1 MTSGGVVVAVE
12 ALAAS
17 AGASILRRGG
27 NAADAA
33 VATAFA
39 QGVVNPMACGVA
51 GSLHGL
57 FYEAGSGAVTAIDAS
72 GYAPLAAHE
81 RLWEPAGNWMTQY
94 RVVGEGNRWGWQAAT
109 VPGFVRGAEEC
120 LRRFGSGRIGW
131 AEVVEPAIGL
141 AGDGFVVYPHLYKE
155 WMPNQYSNGF
165 LGDGPKTLG
174 FTEAGARIFL
184 RDGQVPAIGDLLVQ
198 EDYARTLRR
207 IAEQGADE
215 FYLGETARTMVADFA
230 ANGGLLT
237 MEDLRD
243 FRPLVLPPLTSTYRG
258 LRLACETAPTL
269 GPAMLQML
277 SIVEGWDLAEL
288 GWNSP
293 EYLDRLA
300 RAMHLA
306 FKERN
311 QCNGDPDVVDVP
323 VERMISKQHAAEQ
336 RALIEAGRD
345 TERRRTASAAS
356 VPGHTTHVTVVD
368 REGNA
373 AAITHSIGSASGA
386 LTPGLGFLHN
396 NHMIM
401 FDPNPGRPNSVGPRK
416 RPANGGDPL
425 FVFDGDELVLAIGSP
440 AGGRKATAIVQ
451 ILLDVFDFGMPVQ
464 EAVSAVRIHSE
475 DQPDT
480 IIVEPS
486 FPSELAL
493 QLATRGFAIE
503 IDPYTARV
511 AAVRRDPATGRLDPG
526 ADPRCDA
533 GAAVV

>member
-12 ALAAS
+12 ALAAT
-17 AGASILRRGG
+17 AGASMLERGG

-33 VATAFA
+33 VAAAFA
-39 QGVVNPMACGVA
+39 QGVVNPMACGIA

-57 FYEAGSGAVTAIDAS
+57 FYEARTGAVTAVDAS
-72 GYAPLAAHE
+72 GYAPGAAHE
-81 RLWEPAGNWMTQY
+81 RLWQPAGNWMTQY

-109 VPGFVRGAEEC
+109 VPGFVRGVDEC
-120 LRRFGSGRIGW
+120 LRRFGSGRVTW
-131 AEVVEPAIGL
+131 AEVIAPAIGL

-174 FTEAGARIFL
+174 FTDAGARIFL
-184 RDGQVPAIGDLLVQ
+184 RDGQVPRIGELLVQ
-198 EDYARTLRR
+198 HDYASTLRR
-207 IAEQGADE
+207 IADQGPDE
-215 FYLGETARTMVADFA
+215 FYEGETARAMADDFA
-230 ANGGLLT
+230 RNGGLIT
-237 MEDLRD
+237 MEDLRG
-243 FRPLVLPPLTSTYRG
+243 FRPLVQEPLTSTYRG

-269 GPAMLQML
+269 GPAMVQML
-277 SIVEGWDLAEL
+277 NVIEGWDLAAL
-288 GWNSP
+288 GWNTP

-306 FKERN
+306 FRERAER
-311 QCNGDPDVVDVP
+311 NGDPDLVDVP
-323 VERMISKQHAAEQ
+323 VERLVSKEHAAEL
-336 RALIEAGRD
+336 RELIESGRD
-345 TERRRTASAAS
+345 TEGRQATGARA

-368 REGNA
+368 NAGNA

-464 EAVSAVRIHSE
+464 EAVAAVRIHSE

-493 QLATRGFAIE
+493 QLAARGFAIE